1 MSVAIG
7 FHGRRDSRFK
17 VETRHIAE
25 GTGVDPDPYDQIKIR
40 GDGHS
45 GITLYISREQTQR
58 LREALTR
65 LCVDYPV
72 PEQARVAT
80 TKDTEITVEFNDVPR
95 DGTLRAGAMIEVAE
109 RYNEGTSYEVIRGAT
124 WISPLDFGFDDGRD
138 REVEVE
144 IPVGVTA

>member
-1 MSVAIG
+1 MSITIG
-7 FHGRRDSRFK
+7 FHGRGDERFK
-17 VETRHIAE
+17 VETRCIAE

-80 TKDTEITVEFNDVPR
+80 MTDTEITVEFNDVPR
-95 DGTLRAGAMIEVAE
+95 DGMLPAGSEITVTG
-109 RYNEGTSYEVIRGAT
+109 RQDEVIQGKV